1 MIAIGALAVVL
12 VRMAS
17 RLSRAGTNHG
27 KLPHLASY
35 KDKAQCEGAFPF
47 DYLTR

>member
-12 VRMAS
+12 VRLAS
-17 RLSRAGTNHG
+17 RFSRIGPNQG
-27 KLPHLASY
+27 KRLDLASY
-35 KDKAQCEGAFPF
+35 KDKAQREGAFPF